1 MFTLKKTWFAVRLTA
16 FLLFYIHI
24 PVVKYQKISLT
35 PFHPANK
42 ASPPLTP
49 KNNLDQHMG
58 VKKTEIKM
66 NLLKDERL
74 KFLDAGSITNS
85 EIMRLEN
92 IFILRVYSVMINVI
106 LKF

>member
-1 MFTLKKTWFAVRLTA
+1 
-16 FLLFYIHI
+16 
-24 PVVKYQKISLT
+24 
-35 PFHPANK
+35 
-42 ASPPLTP
+42 
-49 KNNLDQHMG
+49 MG

-74 KFLDAGSITNS
+74 KFLDAGSITHS

-92 IFILRVYSVMINVI
+92 ILILRVYSVMINVI

>member
-1 MFTLKKTWFAVRLTA
+1 
-16 FLLFYIHI
+16 
-24 PVVKYQKISLT
+24 
-35 PFHPANK
+35 
-42 ASPPLTP
+42 
-49 KNNLDQHMG
+49 MG

-74 KFLDAGSITNS
+74 EFLDAGSITHS